1 MEFDRT
7 IIKRDVVAELKRIAG
22 KPEDDIEDEEE
33 VDNLYQE
40 ATMPIEEV
48 IAKYEANEMTDNL
61 QANES
66 PEEPNVVKPAILKNP
81 HMLSLAGSSEPKG
94 VSPFLRAKAAPTDK
108 SDLSAAKEID
118 FVKSEEKCD
127 TTNGV
132 ASSHVLNKEKSS
144 DVTSDEKGKNDK
156 NGELDVK
163 SMNTKDHIKT
173 ENGDESKSN
182 ALGDKQGSI
191 SGCTEV
197 KHEGSNQSNGVI
209 DESSN
214 NQINVE
220 KTNGTHNEKKVSS

>member
-1 MEFDRT
+1 M
-7 IIKRDVVAELKRIAG
+7 G
-22 KPEDDIEDEEE
+22 
-33 VDNLYQE
+33 
-40 ATMPIEEV
+40 
-48 IAKYEANEMTDNL
+48 
-61 QANES
+61 
-66 PEEPNVVKPAILKNP
+66 
-81 HMLSLAGSSEPKG
+81 
-94 VSPFLRAKAAPTDK
+94 
-108 SDLSAAKEID
+108 D

-144 DVTSDEKGKNDK
+144 DVTSVEKGKNDK

-220 KTNGTHNEKKVSS
+220 KTNGTHDEKKVETNGEVIVDSSKGKGKGKGKGKSSIISNKSAKDVGEISVQELNAAAKVKRASRSAAELYQNILNDDGT